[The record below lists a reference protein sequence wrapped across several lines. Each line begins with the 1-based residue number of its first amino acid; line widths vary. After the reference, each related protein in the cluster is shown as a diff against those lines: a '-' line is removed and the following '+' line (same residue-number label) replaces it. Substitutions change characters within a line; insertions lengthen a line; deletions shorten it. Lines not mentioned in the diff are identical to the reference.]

1 MRHVALAFNCG
12 YARVCVYQNSNPER
26 TGQNARETI
35 DISKRCK
42 KFREQFSSTYGLPDR
57 YFTAKSSKDN
67 KTQFDRDCCKILDGF
82 KSKFLAGGNRE
93 LYLNVFSHSKWSQL
107 SADESKKHSLGKCAG
122 CFELHKESQHSYPLK
137 PTYEHKAIVT
147 LDTDA
152 LQRLGVKK
160 FTTSV
165 LTELNRVYEV
175 EASTSFSEAVVTMKG
190 SGLQRKKTQ
199 KEIRQEK
206 IKVQKELT
214 KTVNEHFAEKA
225 AISMLTECESKR
237 KYHRKRMAQSFHSPH
252 EELPAKKAKFHS
264 PDFSKVSWDTE
275 KLKATIENWPADTT
289 INWSKVAREHGIVH
303 PTPSPSTH

>member
-1 MRHVALAFNCG
+1 M
-12 YARVCVYQNSNPER
+12 YSP
-26 TGQNARETI
+26 TP
-35 DISKRCK
+35 S
-42 KFREQFSSTYGLPDR
+42 GL
-57 YFTAKSSKDN
+57 SCL
-67 KTQFDRDCCKILDGF
+67 Q
-82 KSKFLAGGNRE
+82 
-93 LYLNVFSHSKWSQL
+93 
-107 SADESKKHSLGKCAG
+107 KHSLGKCAG
-122 CFELHKESQHSYPLK
+122 CFELHKESQHSFPLK

-289 INWSKVAREHGIVH
+289 INWSKVAREHGIPGGNGGQVVKEFAAKH
-303 PTPSPSTH
+303 EIDTSHIDTPKRKITLRPRMRKLTGFQVSVPSNPPIGAIETEIKSMISSGRFTLGDEPSTHQ